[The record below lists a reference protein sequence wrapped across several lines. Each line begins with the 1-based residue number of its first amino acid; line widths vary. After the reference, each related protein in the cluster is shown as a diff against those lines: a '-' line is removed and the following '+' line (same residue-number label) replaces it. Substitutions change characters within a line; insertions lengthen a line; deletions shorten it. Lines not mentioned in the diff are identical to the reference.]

1 MTRKTCH
8 LIGCIFCAA
17 MVVALSGCAT
27 MHSRT
32 INEDGSSHEHGVT
45 VPPFSKQDLADFGY
59 EQEVHAD
66 GSYRQVIGS
75 RGEGMDTTGQLE
87 AFKGL
92 MALGQMIAPLIGQR
106 QANEIQTPDGQRVD
120 VLKVLADIVGTVNR
134 ISNRLNEIEGKA
146 PATPE

>member
-17 MVVALSGCAT
+17 MVVALSGCGAT

-59 EQEVHAD
+59 EQEVKAD

-106 QANEIQTPDGQRVD
+106 APNEIQTPEGEWVD
-120 VLKVLADIVGTVNR
+120 VLKVLGDIVATVNKL
-134 ISNRLNEIEGKA
+134 SARLNEIDAKA
-146 PATPE
+146 PPE